1 MHDFNQK
8 STDRR
13 GKSDNDKYSSN
24 KKAEKKK
31 KTTHLIELFK
41 VILGS
46 LGITGY

>member
-1 MHDFNQK
+1 MISITNLQTEEASQIMT
-8 STDRR
+8 STVVIRKQRR
-13 GKSDNDKYSSN
+13 
-24 KKAEKKK
+24 K